1 MGKTTENGENGEGRT
16 MRIGGF
22 QKMTVLD
29 YPGKIAATV
38 FTYGCNLRCPFC
50 HNASLVVDDSELL
63 SVDEILRYLAKRR
76 GILDGVCVS
85 GGEPL
90 LQPDIESL
98 LRAIRDLGLQVKLD
112 TNGTLPHRLA
122 DVTAKGLVDYVAMDI
137 KNAPSRYP
145 ETVGCAQVDL
155 DAVRESASLLMRGN
169 IPYEFR
175 TTVVRELHGDDEIE
189 EIGRWIA
196 GAERYFLQG
205 FIDSGNLIGGGLS
218 AYTKEEMERLC
229 AVAARYVP
237 SAAVR
242 GV

>member
-1 MGKTTENGENGEGRT
+1 MGKTTENGENGEGKT

-63 SVDEILRYLAKRR
+63 SADEILRYLAKRR

>member
-1 MGKTTENGENGEGRT
+1 

-63 SVDEILRYLAKRR
+63 SVDEILRYLARRR

-218 AYTKEEMERLC
+218 AYTKEEMERLR

>member
-1 MGKTTENGENGEGRT
+1 

-50 HNASLVVDDSELL
+50 HNASLVVDNSALL
-63 SVDEILRYLAKRR
+63 NENEIFAYLARR
-76 GILDGVCVS
+76 KGILDGVCVS

-90 LQPDIESL
+90 LQPDIEDVL
-98 LRAIRDLGLQVKLD
+98 LRIRSLGLSVKLD

-122 DVTAKGLVDYVAMDI
+122 DVIEKGLVDYVAMDV
-137 KNAPSRYP
+137 KNSPQKYA
-145 ETVGCAQVDL
+145 ETTGCERIDL
-155 DAVRESASLLMRGN
+155 DAVKESVQRLMHSG

-175 TTVVRELHGDDEIE
+175 TTVVRELHAERDIE
-189 EIGRWIA
+189 EIGRWLS
-196 GAERYFLQG
+196 GAEQYFLQG
-205 FIDSGNLIGGGLS
+205 FIDSGNLIGQGLS
-218 AYTKEEMERLC
+218 AYGKEEMERLC
-229 AVAARYVP
+229 AVAAQYVKKA
-237 SAAVR
+237 SLR

>member
-1 MGKTTENGENGEGRT
+1 

-50 HNASLVVDDSELL
+50 HNASLVVDDSALL
-63 SVDEILRYLAKRR
+63 DENEIFAYLARR
-76 GILDGVCVS
+76 KGILDGVCVS

-90 LQPDIESL
+90 LQPDIEDVL
-98 LRAIRDLGLQVKLD
+98 LRIRSLGLSVKLD

-122 DVTAKGLVDYVAMDI
+122 DVIGKGLVDYVAMDV
-137 KNAPSRYP
+137 KNSPQKYA
-145 ETVGCAQVDL
+145 ETTGCENIDL
-155 DAVRESASLLMRGN
+155 DAVKESVQRLMHSG

-175 TTVVRELHGDDEIE
+175 TTVVRELHTERDIE
-189 EIGRWIA
+189 EIGRWLS
-196 GAERYFLQG
+196 GAEQYFLQG
-205 FIDSGNLIGGGLS
+205 FIDSGNLIGQGLS
-218 AYTKEEMERLC
+218 AYGKEEMERLC
-229 AVAARYVP
+229 AVAAQYVKKA
-237 SAAVR
+237 SLR

>member
-1 MGKTTENGENGEGRT
+1 

-50 HNASLVVDDSELL
+50 HNASLVVDDSALL
-63 SVDEILRYLAKRR
+63 DENEVFAYLARRR
-76 GILDGVCVS
+76 GILDGVSVS

-90 LQPDIESL
+90 LQPDIEDAL
-98 LRAIRDLGLQVKLD
+98 LRIRSLGLSVKLD

-122 DVTAKGLVDYVAMDI
+122 DVIEKGLVDYVAMDV
-137 KNAPSRYP
+137 KNSPQKYA
-145 ETVGCAQVDL
+145 ETTGCEKIDL
-155 DAVRESASLLMRGN
+155 DAVRESVSLLMQGK

-175 TTVVRELHGDDEIE
+175 TTVVRELHTEKDIE
-189 EIGRWIA
+189 EIGRWLS
-196 GAERYFLQG
+196 GAEQYFLQG
-205 FIDSGNLIGGGLS
+205 FIDSGNLIGQGLS
-218 AYTKEEMERLC
+218 AYGKEEMERLC
-229 AVAARYVP
+229 AVAAQYVKKA
-237 SAAVR
+237 SLR

>member
-1 MGKTTENGENGEGRT
+1 

-50 HNASLVVDDSELL
+50 HNASLVVDDSALL
-63 SVDEILRYLAKRR
+63 DENEVFAYLARRR

-90 LQPDIESL
+90 LQPDIEDAL
-98 LRAIRDLGLQVKLD
+98 LRIRSLGLSVKLD

-122 DVTAKGLVDYVAMDI
+122 DVIEKGLVDYVAMDV
-137 KNAPSRYP
+137 KNSPQKYA
-145 ETVGCAQVDL
+145 ETTGCETIDL
-155 DAVRESASLLMRGN
+155 DAVRESVSLLMQGK

-175 TTVVRELHGDDEIE
+175 TTVVRELHTEKDIE
-189 EIGRWIA
+189 EIGRWLS
-196 GAERYFLQG
+196 GAEQYFLQG
-205 FIDSGNLIGGGLS
+205 FIDSGNLIGQGLS
-218 AYTKEEMERLC
+218 AYGKEEMERLC
-229 AVAARYVP
+229 AVAAQYVKKA
-237 SAAVR
+237 SLR

>member
-1 MGKTTENGENGEGRT
+1 MGKTTENGENGEGKT

-145 ETVGCAQVDL
+145 ETVGCARVDL
-155 DAVRESASLLMRGN
+155 DAVRESASLLMQRN

>member
-1 MGKTTENGENGEGRT
+1 

-63 SVDEILRYLAKRR
+63 SVDEILRYLARRR

-90 LQPDIESL
+90 LQPDIEAL

-145 ETVGCAQVDL
+145 ETVGCAPVDL

-218 AYTKEEMERLC
+218 AYTKEEMERLR